1 MHMTGGDL
9 PGLKRL
15 RERMKDCNKGVL
27 VGVPRGAGDEGRH
40 ARTDKQQ
47 ARYNSTQAS
56 ASPESTPLAMV
67 AAVHEFG
74 SPEQGIP
81 ERSFLRGGIR
91 EGVPKFNRLN
101 EANLR
106 AVVLGSKTV
115 DQSLDMLGVVATG
128 EVKRKIRQGPFE
140 PLKQSTIDRK
150 GSSKPLIDTGQLI
163 QSITYVRDGS
173 QSANARVIE

>member
-27 VGVPRGAGDEGRH
+27 VGVPEGAK
-40 ARTDKQQ
+40 AKQRVKK
-47 ARYNSTQAS
+47 AG
-56 ASPESTPLAMV
+56 SPDRIVESGTALAMV

-81 ERSFLRGGIR
+81 ERSFLRSGIR

-106 AVVLGSKTV
+106 AVVLGSKTA

-150 GSSKPLIDTGQLI
+150 GSSKPLIDTAQLI
-163 QSITYVRDGS
+163 QGITYVREGE

>member
-27 VGVPRGAGDEGRH
+27 VGVPEGAKAKQRIKKAGSPD
-40 ARTDKQQ
+40 RTV
-47 ARYNSTQAS
+47 
-56 ASPESTPLAMV
+56 ESGTALAMV

-81 ERSFLRGGIR
+81 ERSFLRSGIR

-115 DQSLDMLGVVATG
+115 DQSLDMLGVVASG
-128 EVKRKIRQGPFE
+128 EVKRKIRQGPFQ
-140 PLKQSTIDRK
+140 PLKQATIDRK
-150 GSSKPLIDTGQLI
+150 GSSKPLIDTAQLV